1 MNKFDFIKNNLN
13 VDYLLSV
20 SVFMQAAALIVAG
33 FVVFLTN
40 KWIMRKIVERSKGN
54 WKALGEGIGKIVSPF
69 IFLIVVWLSGC
80 ILMPYQTVNILHV
93 IQTLLIALIVIRL
106 VVYLVKYILHPNP
119 LLNAYQNFLSSILWV
134 TVVLHLFGFL
144 APISSSLQSI
154 TFGFGD
160 KEFSVLLVLQLLAG
174 IFLSVISAMTLSR
187 FIENRLMKVT
197 QIGLSGRV
205 MINKIVRIALYVIA
219 IVVALDTIGLDLT
232 FLSVFGGAFGVG
244 LAFGMQKIASNYVS
258 GFTILLDKSLQI
270 GDILTI
276 GEHYGIVDSI
286 KSRYTVLRKL
296 DGVEVI
302 IPNETL
308 IAENIINHTSSDRKV
323 RVWIDIQVGYSSSV
337 DLATEIM
344 LSSCNQQERV
354 IKDEPEPTV
363 YLMNFG
369 ESGIDLKLVF
379 YIEDAEEGTYRL
391 KSDINKEIWRE
402 FQAKGIEIPFPQRVI
417 HVENVKDFK

>member
-20 SVFMQAAALIVAG
+20 SVFMQAATLIVAG

-80 ILMPYQTVNILHV
+80 ILMPYQTVNILNV